1 MLRQGSELFNQ
12 TPSTGIKFLQENGF
26 LASPLDIQQIVKYLK
41 DNPLLEKKTIGEYLS
56 NRKNL
61 HILEEY
67 VK

>member
-1 MLRQGSELFNQ
+1 LFNQ
-12 TPSTGIKFLQENGF
+12 NPSQGITFLQENQIF
-26 LASPLDIQQIVKYLK
+26 SNPVEIDEIVKFLK
-41 DNPLLEKKTIGEYLS
+41 DNPMLDKKIIGEFLS